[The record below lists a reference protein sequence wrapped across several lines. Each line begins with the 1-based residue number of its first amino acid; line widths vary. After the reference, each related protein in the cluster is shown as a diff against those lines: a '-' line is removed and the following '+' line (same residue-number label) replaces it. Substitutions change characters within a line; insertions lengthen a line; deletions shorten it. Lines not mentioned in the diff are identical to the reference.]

1 MNSKPRPNCRF
12 YYEDY
17 YRGREVQ
24 ECRLPRSR
32 NSLRWQRSVCDTC
45 PVPAIL
51 RETDCAHLAL
61 EGTIR
66 KRFPFGERMEVF
78 AVCTRHMV
86 HLQDPRHCPQCAAE
100 QAALASDALGE

>member
-1 MNSKPRPNCRF
+1 MEQKPRPNCRF

-17 YRGREVQ
+17 HRGRETL
-24 ECRLPRSR
+24 ECRLPKSR
-32 NSLRWQRSVCDTC
+32 DSLRWERKICDSC

-66 KRFPFGERMEVF
+66 KRFPLGARMEVF
-78 AVCTRHMV
+78 AVCTKHMAQ
-86 HLQDPRHCPQCAAE
+86 LKDPRHCPQCAAE
-100 QAALASDALGE
+100 QADLTSSAL

>member
-1 MNSKPRPNCRF
+1 MNRKPRPNCRF

-32 NSLRWQRSVCDTC
+32 DSLRWQRPVCDTC
-45 PVPAIL
+45 PVPGIL

-86 HLQDPRHCPQCAAE
+86 QLKDPRHCPQCAAE
-100 QAALASDALGE
+100 QAALTSDALGE

>member
-1 MNSKPRPNCRF
+1 MTRKPRPNCRF

-32 NSLRWQRSVCDTC
+32 DSLRWQRNVCDTC
-45 PVPAIL
+45 PVPDIL